1 MHQTEIHTFLTHFF
15 KENHCDIH
23 LLSSH
28 TFQVQLTKEMDKA
41 LMNRPFYWHYVEK
54 TGAEPQPATLTL
66 KTGQEDEEEKQGEFI
81 HFGSPRLH
89 DIFRFVQKKGAY
101 GKFYEGVYPSS
112 QAISLKPWL
121 NLNGKISYKCHQKK
135 EIFYSIGL
143 SLITGEMLN
152 DFHTLIANRSYLV
165 TIPDYCFTLTPL
177 IKPATGITRIQNHI
191 KNNIEHDDHEWAN
204 VAEKKMRND
213 LSLLDTFYEDVFP
226 KPTSYEKEKEAIIEQ
241 YQPIIEL
248 SIINGGLFYL
258 STHPLAHN

>member
-1 MHQTEIHTFLTHFF
+1 MHQTEIHSFLTHFF
-15 KENHCDIH
+15 NENQCDIT
-23 LLSSH
+23 LLSPK

-66 KTGQEDEEEKQGEFI
+66 KTAYEDEEKQQAEFI

-89 DIFRFVQKKGAY
+89 EIFRFVEKKGAH
-101 GKFYEGVYPSS
+101 GKFYEGVKTSS

-121 NLNGKISYKCHQKK
+121 SLNGKISYKCHQKR
-135 EIFYSIGL
+135 ETFFSIGL

-152 DFHTLIANRSYLV
+152 DFHTLIDDRSYLV

-177 IKPATGITRIQNHI
+177 IKPGTGISRIQNHI
-191 KNNIEHDDHEWAN
+191 KKKIENDNHEWADI
-204 VAEKKMRND
+204 AEEKMKKD
-213 LSLLDTFYEDVFP
+213 LSLLDIFYDDVFP
-226 KPTSYEKEKEAIIEQ
+226 KPASYEKEKEAIIEQ
-241 YQPIIEL
+241 YKPIIEL

-258 STHPLAHN
+258 YSHPLAQK